1 MNIPREFMNNSKE
14 KIITSALSGFM
25 ELLPAQQILFNKIF
39 DEIKKIYEVFGF
51 IPLDSPVLE
60 RSEVLLAKAGG
71 ETEKQI
77 YQFTK
82 GDTNLAMRFDLTVPL
97 ARYVAEHY
105 GQLVFPFRRYAMS
118 KVYRGER
125 PQAGRFREFYQ
136 CDIDVIG
143 NETLDIRYDAEIPSI
158 IYMIFKNLGFEK
170 FTIRINNRKILNGLF
185 ADLGASDISSQI
197 MQTID
202 KLEKAG
208 LDQVNRVLLDLGL
221 SQDKVNK
228 LFDFINLKNKSQN
241 IISELNNLKIQDTQF
256 ITGVNEL
263 EQVVNIIKEFGVP
276 EANFA
281 VDLTIARGLD
291 YYTGTVYETRLDDYP
306 EIGSVCSGGRYD
318 DLASHYTKQKLPGVG
333 ISIGLTRLFDQ
344 LIKREVWQAE
354 SSTLTRV
361 LILPMTTDL
370 APSISLANKL
380 RTNNIPTEI
389 SFSTDKIK
397 KALGYAD
404 KLGIPYAIF
413 IGEDEIAKNLYTLKD
428 LKTGKQELLDLVQV
442 IEILKKQSA

>member
-1 MNIPREFMNNSKE
+1 MNNSKE

>member
-1 MNIPREFMNNSKE
+1 MNNPKE
-14 KIITSALSGFM
+14 EIITSALSGFM

-39 DEIKKIYEVFGF
+39 DEIRKVYEVFGF
-51 IPLDSPVLE
+51 IPLDTPILE

-77 YQFTK
+77 YQFKK

-105 GQLVFPFRRYAMS
+105 GQLVFPFRRYAMG

-143 NETLDIRYDAEIPSI
+143 NETLDIRFDAEIPSI
-158 IYMIFKNLGFEK
+158 IYMIFKNLGFK
-170 FTIRINNRKILNGLF
+170 NFIIRINNRKILNGFFSYLD
-185 ADLGASDISSQI
+185 ANQISNQI

-202 KLEKAG
+202 KLEKVG
-208 LDQVNRVLLDLGL
+208 LDEVNRILLDLNL
-221 SQDKVNK
+221 SQDKINK
-228 LFDFINLKNKSQN
+228 IFDFINLNNKTKN
-241 IISELNNLKIQDTQF
+241 IISDLNNLNIKDVQF
-256 ITGVNEL
+256 ITGVKEL
-263 EQVVNIIKEFGVP
+263 EQVINIIKEFGVP
-276 EANFA
+276 ESNFA
-281 VDLTIARGLD
+281 IDLTIARGLD
-291 YYTGTVYETRLDDYP
+291 YYTGTVYETRLNDYP

-318 DLASHYTKQKLPGVG
+318 DLASHYTKHKLPGVG

-344 LIKREVWQAE
+344 LTKRGVWQTE
-354 SSTLTRV
+354 NSSTTRV

-370 APSISLANKL
+370 VPSIKLANKL
-380 RTNNIPTEI
+380 RINNIPTEI
-389 SFSTDKIK
+389 SFIADKIK

-404 KLGIPYAIF
+404 KLGISYAIF
-413 IGEDEIAKNLYTLKD
+413 IGEDEIAKNLYTLKN
-428 LKTGKQELLDLVQV
+428 LKTGEQELLDLEQI
-442 IEILKKQSA
+442 IEQLNIRSF